1 MRLAEARG
9 PIRAYPRH
17 QLLCGQ
23 LVRQQMWS
31 PVAPF
36 RLATPARLA
45 QHPGNLA
52 VAVDGDL
59 RLVAI
64 GDQ

>member
-1 MRLAEARG
+1 
-9 PIRAYPRH
+9 
-17 QLLCGQ
+17 LLCGQ